1 MTRIL
6 YFCPDFPQPSGG
18 VKTLYR
24 HVVRLGELGFDAYIV
39 HQRRG
44 FVASWHGY
52 HAPILWLQDQPTF
65 GAEDV
70 CVFPEVMTDYVR
82 QTQGFRGRRVVFALS
97 WAPGYARLRPGER
110 WQDLGVTQVITK
122 SPVIQRYLEWGMGLA
137 VTLIAEHVDATR
149 YAYDPARKQPQIA
162 YLTRKDA
169 AGEWLQGIMTR
180 KGGAANHFHWRPL
193 RNLSE
198 EDYAQ
203 HLRASTV
210 YLTTN
215 TQEGMNVSVLEA
227 MACGCLVVGY
237 AGVGG
242 HAYMVGKGDRQN
254 CVLVENGNLP
264 LLGETVEQT
273 LERLRAHPHAY
284 DATISNALATA
295 QPYQDPEPEAQ
306 SLKRFYEQ
314 FLP

>member
-24 HVVRLGELGFDAYIV
+24 HVARLCELGFNAFIV

-44 FVASWHGY
+44 FVAAWHS
-52 HAPILWLQDQPTF
+52 HNAPILWLEDQPTF

-70 CVFPEVMTDYVR
+70 CVFPEVMTDYIR

-97 WAPGYARLRPGER
+97 WAPEYARLRPGER
-110 WQDLGVTQVITK
+110 WQDYGVTQVLTK
-122 SPVIQRYLEWGMGLA
+122 SPVIQRYLEWSMDA
-137 VTLIAEHVDATR
+137 DVTLIAEYVDAAH
-149 YAYDPARKQPQIA
+149 YAYQPSLKKPQIA
-162 YLTRKDA
+162 YLTRKNA
-169 AGEWLQGIMTR
+169 AGEWLQGILAR
-180 KGGAANHFHWRPL
+180 RGGPPAHYHWLPL
-193 RNLSE
+193 RNMDE
-198 EDYAQ
+198 EQYAQ
-203 HLRASTV
+203 HLRASSL

-215 TQEGMNVSVLEA
+215 MQEGMNVSVLEA

-242 HAYMVGKGDRQN
+242 HAYMVGAGAGQN

-264 LLGETVEQT
+264 LLGETLEQA
-273 LERLRAHPHAY
+273 LGRLHADPHAY
-284 DATISNALATA
+284 DAIVANAVATA

-306 SLKRFYEQ
+306 SLQRFYGQ
-314 FLP
+314 FLR